1 MADEPEN
8 LVLHYLRRI
17 DERVERIAADMQ
29 DLKVRVTSLEGQTA
43 HLQTLIAAQS
53 GPIDRIE
60 TRLERIER
68 RLELTPAS

>member
-1 MADEPEN
+1 MSPEAWQY
-8 LVLHYLRRI
+8 VERI
-17 DERVERIAADMQ
+17 DERIERIGADMQ

-53 GPIDRIE
+53 ARMDRIDM
-60 TRLERIER
+60 RLERIER